1 MYIKRK
7 LEKLVSMALEQ
18 FPVCLITGARQAGKS
33 TMLKNLLKNYRY
45 VSFDDPKA
53 RQMAI
58 EDPKLFLLTN
68 PPPVIIDEIQYAPEI
83 LSYIKMDVDANRR
96 DYGRYVLTG
105 SQIFQVMQGVT
116 ESLAGRVAIF
126 NLYPLSFEEI
136 DIDVFD
142 DKLVFQSYLK
152 GFYPEFYV
160 NLKLD
165 MSFWFSSYLATYIE
179 RDVRNITAVSDLSKF
194 QTFINILA
202 TRAGQILN
210 LSNISK
216 ECAISQPTCKSWLS
230 ILESTYI
237 IYLLRPFHN
246 NRKKRLIKS
255 PKLYFVDTG
264 LLCYLLGIDN
274 TNRLLKASER
284 GAIFE
289 NMIIMETI
297 KRLSYQVGKTNCYF
311 YRTGAGVEIDL
322 IVEKTKTIPYEIKF
336 TKTLSK
342 NMARSINLFSKDHD
356 IEKGYVL
363 SLSGDDIFLYRNVLA
378 MHWSKVLKGQE

>member
-1 MYIKRK
+1 M
-7 LEKLVSMALEQ
+7 
-18 FPVCLITGARQAGKS
+18 
-33 TMLKNLLKNYRY
+33 
-45 VSFDDPKA
+45 
-53 RQMAI
+53 
-58 EDPKLFLLTN
+58 
-68 PPPVIIDEIQYAPEI
+68 IIDEIQYVPEL
-83 LSYIKMDVDANRR
+83 LSYIKMDVDANRQ

-116 ESLAGRVAIF
+116 ESLAGRIAIF

-136 DIDVFD
+136 DIDIFD
-142 DKLVFQSYLK
+142 DNLVFQSYLK

-179 RDVRNITAVSDLSKF
+179 RDIRNITIVSDLSKF

-237 IYLLRPFHN
+237 IYLLKPFHN

-297 KRLSYQVGKTNCYF
+297 KRLSYRLGRTNCYF
-311 YRTGAGVEIDL
+311 YRTQAALEVDL
-322 IVEKTKTIPYEIKF
+322 IIEKTKSVPYEIKF
-336 TKTLSK
+336 AKTLSK
-342 NMARSINLFSKDHD
+342 DMASSINIFAKDHD

-363 SLSGDDIFLYRNVLA
+363 SLNKDDTHLYRNILA
-378 MHWSKVLKGQE
+378 THWSKVLQGIEEL